1 MEIKRKTIQNQRIS
15 YLGALESLKKRVF
28 ISSSFNVS
36 DDVLDSC
43 YSSAF
48 EAARSGYNIIAIP
61 FSKCADAIE
70 AGAID
75 GKSSISYV
83 FPCGLKRVKRQY
95 INKTLITSGTA
106 ISAEEDDEAISYV
119 NVLKAKSIAAYFSD
133 IVISGDISA
142 KTKRDAL
149 HLVSALDEGRDVA
162 ILRSALSSKILRELV
177 AEGAPVI
184 NTFSDFLIEPKCYLY
199 PRRDGFYGF
208 GERKFGIIK
217 INE

>member
-75 GKSSISYV
+75 GK
-83 FPCGLKRVKRQY
+83 R
-95 INKTLITSGTA
+95 
-106 ISAEEDDEAISYV
+106 
-119 NVLKAKSIAAYFSD
+119 
-133 IVISGDISA
+133 
-142 KTKRDAL
+142 
-149 HLVSALDEGRDVA
+149 
-162 ILRSALSSKILRELV
+162 
-177 AEGAPVI
+177 
-184 NTFSDFLIEPKCYLY
+184 
-199 PRRDGFYGF
+199 
-208 GERKFGIIK
+208 
-217 INE
+217 